1 MINPH
6 EIELRFAHN
15 ESAPGGELP
24 SLPLS
29 TPENAPI
36 NALIDDKLPPVQV
49 STEEIAQHLSDS
61 GNPELA
67 KLIQSGE
74 ATINIVE

>member
-24 SLPLS
+24 VLP

-74 ATINIVE
+74 ATIDIVE